1 MEFQQDNKCILQI
14 NNIHKDSLQTLDNKF
29 HLLISIKQIQFLKL
43 NLKQSQ
49 LILLT
54 QSKKQ
59 KTKVLNS

>member
-14 NNIHKDSLQTLDNKF
+14 NNIHKDSLQTLDIKF
-29 HLLISIKQIQFLKL
+29 HLLISNKQIQFLKL

-49 LILLT
+49 LILLA
-54 QSKKQ
+54 SKKQ